1 MEEENKKIVYVRDN
15 STLLILGFIFTFFM
29 PPVGI
34 ILLLICA
41 FGSDPVSK
49 KPAAIFLIIMAIVFV
64 LTLIIYALILNSLLA
79 K

>member
-1 MEEENKKIVYVRDN
+1 
-15 STLLILGFIFTFFM
+15 M

-64 LTLIIYALILNSLLA
+64 LTLIIYALILISLLT
-79 K
+79 